1 MFMTYVKTA
10 NLMDV
15 CKNGLILKSRDVDKY
30 PAKHSSNPRSR

>member
-15 CKNGLILKSRDVDKY
+15 CKNGLILKSSDVDKC